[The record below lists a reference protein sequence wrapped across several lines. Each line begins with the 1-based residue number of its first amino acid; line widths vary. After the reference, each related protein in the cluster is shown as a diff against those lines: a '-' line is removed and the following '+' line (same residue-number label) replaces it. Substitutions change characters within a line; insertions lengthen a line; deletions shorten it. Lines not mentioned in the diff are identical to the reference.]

1 VQTLP
6 RASWAN
12 ADCGLDLSPI
22 KNLVAVHRLREVSCL
37 YGFTRFEAAPTS
49 ADGELEDIQL
59 AVRGAAL
66 AIDADWLPAVEQFG
80 EGLFIH
86 FDEAAIVQ
94 WLRQGATQQR
104 HEKLMG
110 GYRHW
115 RARFTG
121 NPPKYP
127 GTAYTLL
134 HSLSH
139 ALMVE
144 IALDCGYPA
153 SSLKERVYALSSTG
167 DGITDRV
174 ARAHSRSHSAAF
186 IRYISAGEVI
196 AIATKYRLAARFPEA
211 RNTSGPAHLGT

>member
-1 VQTLP
+1 MAFSRSTCLP
-6 RASWAN
+6 N
-12 ADCGLDLSPI
+12 
-22 KNLVAVHRLREVSCL
+22 
-37 YGFTRFEAAPTS
+37 
-49 ADGELEDIQL
+49 
-59 AVRGAAL
+59 
-66 AIDADWLPAVEQFG
+66 
-80 EGLFIH
+80 
-86 FDEAAIVQ
+86 EAAIVQ

-167 DGITDRV
+167 DGITDRCGILIYTATAGAQGTLGGLV
-174 ARAHSRSHSAAF
+174 GAAPRLDSVQRTRALSHLLQRSRVCRPRARQ
-186 IRYISAGEVI
+186 
-196 AIATKYRLAARFPEA
+196 P
-211 RNTSGPAHLGT
+211 

>member
-1 VQTLP
+1 VVDCSSRPEGNAHEATGIHHAYWWCSSGVAP
-6 RASWAN
+6 CSARAA
-12 ADCGLDLSPI
+12 ADAG
-22 KNLVAVHRLREVSCL
+22 
-37 YGFTRFEAAPTS
+37 
-49 ADGELEDIQL
+49 
-59 AVRGAAL
+59 
-66 AIDADWLPAVEQFG
+66 DWLPPRIVCGNIFG
-80 EGLFIH
+80 ICRCQGLFIH